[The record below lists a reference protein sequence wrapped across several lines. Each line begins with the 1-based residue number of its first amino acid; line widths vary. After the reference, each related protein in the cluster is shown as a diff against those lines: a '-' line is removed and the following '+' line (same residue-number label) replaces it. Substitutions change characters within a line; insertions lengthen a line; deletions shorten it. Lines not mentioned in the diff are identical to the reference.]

1 MDSSDREALNDSLS
15 DQKTID
21 QLSSSGLT
29 ADRKREENKAKLAAQ
44 EKAEADAKAK
54 EQGKTGE
61 GSGDKE
67 GS

>member
-1 MDSSDREALNDSLS
+1 MDSSDREALNDALS
-15 DQKTID
+15 NQKTID

-29 ADRKREENKAKLAAQ
+29 AKRKREENKAKLAAQ
-44 EKAEADAKAK
+44 EKAEAEAKAK

-61 GSGDKE
+61 GSGDKA